1 MATSM
6 LMFAACVGP
15 AMGFI
20 HETGYMYG
28 KSPYHWVTNTVRA
41 PLPPPLDEF
50 DDFKAE
56 DDRVKADIAD
66 DRYQN
71 PHHFVE
77 KETRLRAQFLDMPQG
92 RAYRQEEMASLSPEE
107 KIRMTEE
114 NMMKNKQSNA
124 IQDREEA
131 SNLRGGLPQM
141 EAPLFNH
148 DDDIGE

>member
-1 MATSM
+1 MAGRGSDSWS
-6 LMFAACVGP
+6 
-15 AMGFI
+15 
-20 HETGYMYG
+20 H
-28 KSPYHWVTNTVRA
+28 
-41 PLPPPLDEF
+41 
-50 DDFKAE
+50 FKAE

-66 DRYQN
+66 DRHQN

-124 IQDREEA
+124 IKTGCNKFSAQ
-131 SNLRGGLPQM
+131 NLIFRGCADSRYAKQLR
-141 EAPLFNH
+141 
-148 DDDIGE
+148 